1 MTKIFDLNL
10 NARLGEFYSL
20 LRTDVRILQIFLMG
34 TLLGIG
40 VFFRDFSIHPMQIA
54 LTFLAGTFAQALWM
68 RFLKIEI
75 AFFST
80 LISCLGMSLLIR
92 SDSFWVH
99 PVISFLVISSKYCIR
114 FRGKHLFNPAML
126 GVILAINIFPGAWV
140 SPGQWGFELT
150 VGIWLLAFGFI
161 VSGRARISEISYA
174 FLFFYFSLLTYR
186 ILKFDYRWDVLLHQ
200 FQNGALIL
208 FTFFMITDPKTIPNH
223 RIARILHALL
233 VATIAYAW
241 AFQYFKTNNLIWA
254 LFLSTPIV
262 PIWDL
267 LFKEEKY
274 IWGIEEKEI
283 RRVRSQMIN
292 R

>member
-1 MTKIFDLNL
+1 MTKFLDLNL
-10 NARLGEFYSL
+10 NSRISEFYYL

-40 VFFRDFSIHPMQIA
+40 VFLRDFSIHPMQIA
-54 LTFLAGTFAQALWM
+54 LTFLAGTFAQVLWM
-68 RFLKIEI
+68 RILKIDI

-99 PVISFLVISSKYCIR
+99 PVISFLVISSKYIIR

-126 GVILAINIFPGAWV
+126 GVILALNLFPGAWV

-208 FTFFMITDPKTIPNH
+208 FSFFMITDPKTIPNH
-223 RIARILHALL
+223 RTARILHALF
-233 VATIAYAW
+233 VAIIAYAW

-254 LFLSTPIV
+254 LFLSTPMV

-267 LFKEEKY
+267 IFKGEKY
-274 IWGIEEKEI
+274 VWGIEEK
-283 RRVRSQMIN
+283 N
-292 R
+292 LKAL